1 MRFRCS
7 AISCLSV
14 LVLAILV
21 PLVPTPAG
29 QPTAPNGLLDEGSL
43 AARIDHYLAIQQA
56 EKGVT
61 PAAIADDSEFI
72 RRVYLDLAG
81 CIPSIIDVRDFL
93 DDTRPNKRRIWVDLI
108 LEGKKPSRKPDA
120 FSQHF
125 ANVWRAWFLSRVNN
139 ENAAALAPAT
149 ENWLRERFKANTPYD
164 RMVREIITAA
174 PYDQGSN
181 SPSVFYQINEFKPE
195 NLAAAASRLFLG
207 IKLECAQC
215 HDDRSGGSWTQTQF
229 WSLAAF
235 FAGVDPQRG
244 QPTDKREIEI
254 PVKKKVV
261 RARFLDGVQ
270 PTWKPGNNPRAV
282 LADWF
287 TSSKNPYFARAAVN
301 HLWAYFFGTGLTDP
315 VDEQGAHNP
324 PSHPELLDELA
335 RQFADHGFNL
345 KYLIRSIIA
354 SQAYQRTSVANHPGQ
369 DDPRLFAR
377 MFIRG
382 LSAEQLFDS
391 LAEATE
397 YQDSSSSAMFNRFD
411 NPENQTPRQKF
422 LARFAHQDKTTEA
435 PTSILQALY
444 LMNSSFVAERTSLE
458 QNRTLATIADSAR
471 TRTARRV
478 ETLFLVVLS
487 RKPTAEESKRFVAYV
502 ERGGATADHRRALAD
517 VFWALLN
524 SAEFRLNH

>member
-1 MRFRCS
+1 MHIRSCVS
-7 AISCLSV
+7 ACLGV
-14 LVLAILV
+14 LVLLGLDCLLPA
-21 PLVPTPAG
+21 PAG
-29 QPTAPNGLLDEGSL
+29 QPAAANGLLKEESL

-56 EKGVT
+56 EKGIT
-61 PAAIADDSEFI
+61 PAARADDAEFI

-108 LEGKKPSRKPDA
+108 LEGRKPSRKPDA
-120 FSQHF
+120 FNQHF
-125 ANVWRAWFLSRVNN
+125 ANVWRSWFLSRVNN

-149 ENWLRERFKANTPYD
+149 ENWLRDRFKANTPYD
-164 RMVREIITAA
+164 RMVREVITAE
-174 PYDQGSN
+174 PYNQGN
-181 SPSVFYQINEFKPE
+181 SSASVFYPINEFKPE
-195 NLAAAASRLFLG
+195 NLAASASRLFLG

-254 PVKKKVV
+254 PGRKKVV
-261 RARFLDGVQ
+261 RARFLDG
-270 PTWKPGNNPRAV
+270 PEPAWKPGDNPRVV

-287 TSSKNPYFARAAVN
+287 ASAKNPYFARAAVN
-301 HLWAYFFGTGLTDP
+301 RLWAYFFGTGLTDP

-345 KYLIRSIIA
+345 KYLIRALVA
-354 SQAYQRTSVANHPGQ
+354 SQAYQRTSVADHPGQ

-397 YQDSSSSAMFNRFD
+397 YQDTSSGGMFNRFD

-471 TRTARRV
+471 TSTARRV

-487 RKPTAEESKRFVAYV
+487 RKPTPAESKRFVAYV
-502 ERGGATADHRRALAD
+502 ERGGATADQRRALAD